1 MIYSRKYFGIIVLL
15 FFIQSAFSIS
25 QHHDYQIPIKV
36 ANDRLIDEHGNI
48 NAESIFNSDLV
59 GLSITCDICKFG
71 IKELE
76 SMIQT
81 KKDDNEIMDFAVD
94 LCTLLR
100 IEKPEVCQGLLPLY
114 RNETFQVLGNPL
126 CTPEF
131 VCGFVGLC
139 PYNPTNFTGIVHFP
153 KPKPPHVDPV
163 PPAKG
168 NPVKRI
174 LHLSDV
180 HVDTLYVEGM
190 NSDCGEPICCRA
202 ANGPGSGEKAA
213 GKWGSYTCDV
223 NMLTLNSMFE
233 FIDNEIGDIDILF
246 WTGDNPPH
254 DIWMQTFETQLNAS
268 LRITNLLKQYFPKAQ
283 IFPSIGNH
291 ESLPVNSFPLPPGSS
306 WLFDALSQ
314 DWTNW
319 LGEEAA
325 LETLRYGGYYTLPLQ
340 EGIRVISLNMNWC
353 NNENIWLIE
362 NVTDAADMLQWTI
375 QVLQSAEDIGEKVYI
390 VGHIPPGILDC
401 IDLWSQQFYQIVNR
415 YEDTII
421 SLFFGHTHR
430 DQFEVF
436 YTNDTSYSTGQ
447 RPSAVAYVTPS
458 VTTFQYQNP
467 SFRIY
472 SVDAKSG
479 QLVETSTYHLDILD
493 ANQYDKPNWVL
504 EYNTT
509 VAYSM
514 PDLLPISW
522 DNLIDRFGRNQTLFN
537 TYYQHVYSSS
547 PYPQQK
553 PCGDSCRLDTICQMK
568 AGTHSVYKEC
578 LHTQKSNFLTKSPIE
593 LLIELIDHVYTSLK
607 SC

>member
-1 MIYSRKYFGIIVLL
+1 MKLVPILVL
-15 FFIQSAFSIS
+15 FFVNIVFSFSFQNQQQQNSIKIS
-25 QHHDYQIPIKV
+25 
-36 ANDRLIDEHGNI
+36 NIDEKVH
-48 NAESIFNSDLV
+48 SWFDSDLIE
-59 GLSITCDICKFG
+59 LSMTCDVCKFG
-71 IKELE
+71 LKELE
-76 SMIQT
+76 AMIQT
-81 KKDDNEIMDFAVD
+81 KKDDNEIMNFAVD
-94 LCTLLR
+94 LCTILR
-100 IEKPEVCQGLLPLY
+100 IEKPEVCKGLLPLY

-163 PPAKG
+163 PPTPG
-168 NPVKRI
+168 NPTKRI

-202 ANGPGSGEKAA
+202 ANGPGTGDKAA
-213 GKWGSYTCDV
+213 GKWGSYTCDI

-233 FIDNEIGDIDILF
+233 FIDNEIGDIDVLF

-268 LRITNLLKQYFPKAQ
+268 LRITNLLKQYFPNTQ

-306 WLFDALSQ
+306 WLFDALSK

-325 LETLRYGGYYTLPLQ
+325 LETLSYGGYYTLPLQ
-340 EGIRVISLNMNWC
+340 DGIRVISLNMNWC

-362 NVTDAADMLQWTI
+362 NVTDAASMLQWTI
-375 QVLQSAEDIGEKVYI
+375 QVLQSSEDIGEKVYI
-390 VGHIPPGILDC
+390 VGHIPPGIIDC
-401 IDLWSQQFYQIVNR
+401 IDIWSQQFYQIVNR

-421 SLFFGHTHR
+421 SMFFGHTHR

-436 YTNDTSYSTGQ
+436 YTNDTDSSAL
-447 RPSAVAYVTPS
+447 RPSAIAYVTPS

-472 SVDAKSG
+472 TVDAKSG
-479 QLVETSTYHLDILD
+479 QLVESSTYHLDINQ
-493 ANQYDKPNWVL
+493 ANQNDKPIWVL

-509 VAYSM
+509 AAYEMS
-514 PDLLPISW
+514 DLLPSSW
-522 DNLIDRFGRNQTLFN
+522 DSLINRFNSNTTLFN
-537 TYYQHVYSSS
+537 TYYNHVYSSS
-547 PYPQQK
+547 PYPQMK
-553 PCGDSCRLDTICQMK
+553 PCTDSCRLDTICQMK

-578 LHTQKSNFLTKSPIE
+578 LHQQKSINHRSPIE
-593 LLIELIDHVYTSLK
+593 LLLELVDYLYTSLK